1 MFSDAYSFL
10 SSVVPTNIQLPEVL
24 PRQMQYLNDI
34 MANRDD
40 YHADKKDLLCVSFNQ
55 DHSALAVGHD
65 EGYTLYHLRSI
76 ENLEKAHEGK
86 SPKKTCI
93 VERLFSSS
101 LICLV
106 SLNHTRK
113 LQVYHYQKDN
123 EICTHAYPSAIL
135 SIRMNRKR
143 VVVCLDESIHVHN
156 IRDMRLLHM
165 IKDTPPNPLGLI
177 DLSANEQQCYLAYP
191 GSSTNG
197 HVHIFDAE
205 SLVATCSIGAH
216 EAPLAAMKFNS
227 DASKL
232 ATASVKGTV
241 IRVFA
246 VPSGERL
253 FEFTRGMKRCVTI
266 HSLAFSVGSKF
277 LCSSSNTETVHI
289 FSLTKPEAPKEQAK
303 EEGQEGIGAWV
314 NYFSQQASA
323 YLPAHM
329 NELMLREKS
338 FATARLPM
346 VGTKTVVGMPRIN
359 NTDYL
364 VVASADG
371 YLFCY
376 TIEPEG
382 GECTLMRQYR
392 IGPTS
397 GAEQCGSSIPIGTK
411 PSNVGPSANTGG
423 QLYPQLPKETDLAKP
438 PSSSSIPI
446 QASSAAAQ
454 RVSAS
459 PSGSAASGSSIGA
472 VGSAGSS
479 STAPQPKKRVTPPPV
494 PQPPSA
500 AAMAAAKSA
509 SPGKPRQRKDS
520 ESSNSSSDASGTA
533 PGGLADLIPSK
544 RGGGSDTDDIVPP
557 ADLND
562 LDEFPPL
569 SHAI

>member
-1 MFSDAYSFL
+1 M
-10 SSVVPTNIQLPEVL
+10 
-24 PRQMQYLNDI
+24 
-34 MANRDD
+34 
-40 YHADKKDLLCVSFNQ
+40 
-55 DHSALAVGHD
+55 
-65 EGYTLYHLRSI
+65 
-76 ENLEKAHEGK
+76 
-86 SPKKTCI
+86 
-93 VERLFSSS
+93 
-101 LICLV
+101 
-106 SLNHTRK
+106 
-113 LQVYHYQKDN
+113 
-123 EICTHAYPSAIL
+123 
-135 SIRMNRKR
+135 
-143 VVVCLDESIHVHN
+143 
-156 IRDMRLLHM
+156 
-165 IKDTPPNPLGLI
+165 
-177 DLSANEQQCYLAYP
+177 
-191 GSSTNG
+191 
-197 HVHIFDAE
+197 
-205 SLVATCSIGAH
+205 
-216 EAPLAAMKFNS
+216 
-227 DASKL
+227 
-232 ATASVKGTV
+232 
-241 IRVFA
+241 
-246 VPSGERL
+246 
-253 FEFTRGMKRCVTI
+253 
-266 HSLAFSVGSKF
+266 
-277 LCSSSNTETVHI
+277 
-289 FSLTKPEAPKEQAK
+289 
-303 EEGQEGIGAWV
+303 
-314 NYFSQQASA
+314 
-323 YLPAHM
+323 
-329 NELMLREKS
+329 
-338 FATARLPM
+338 
-346 VGTKTVVGMPRIN
+346 
-359 NTDYL
+359 
-364 VVASADG
+364 VASADG

-423 QLYPQLPKETDLAKP
+423 QLYPQLPKVSRNELYAFSTAPAYRGSDYCFQETDLAKP

-479 STAPQPKKRVTPPPV
+479 STAPQSKKRVTPPPV

-544 RGGGSDTDDIVPP
+544 RGGGSDTDDIIPP